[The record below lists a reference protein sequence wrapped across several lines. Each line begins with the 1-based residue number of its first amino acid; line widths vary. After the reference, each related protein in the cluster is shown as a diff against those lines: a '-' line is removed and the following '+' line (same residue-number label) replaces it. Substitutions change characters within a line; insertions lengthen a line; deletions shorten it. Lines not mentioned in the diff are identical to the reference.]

1 MLHRKN
7 YQDTLK
13 FVPNTVIGGT
23 IELSTL
29 GMEWAYFS
37 CRREGSEY
45 LWPREWSIIDYVVS
59 LFKIFGACPLTSGFV
74 I

>member
-29 GMEWAYFS
+29 GME
-37 CRREGSEY
+37 
-45 LWPREWSIIDYVVS
+45 
-59 LFKIFGACPLTSGFV
+59 
-74 I
+74 